1 MHDFL
6 RKEDEKIGDV
16 EFEKVLYMMKKP
28 LVLNYLNVIY
38 RGSWYLWVKGWKIVM
53 GIVSTH
59 LLTFFQRYFY
69 LFFNITVYKIIKFIT
84 VYFIVQENR
93 LLFRNMYM

>member
-16 EFEKVLYMMKKP
+16 EFEKVVYMMKKP

-59 LLTFFQRYFY
+59 LFTVFFRGISIYSLILLY
-69 LFFNITVYKIIKFIT
+69 IKS
-84 VYFIVQENR
+84 
-93 LLFRNMYM
+93 

>member
-38 RGSWYLWVKGWKIVM
+38 RGS
-53 GIVSTH
+53 
-59 LLTFFQRYFY
+59 
-69 LFFNITVYKIIKFIT
+69 
-84 VYFIVQENR
+84 
-93 LLFRNMYM
+93 